1 MQTSIVPV
9 SLGFLGT
16 ANAVQ
21 FRSVGFGP
29 PPQYLYT
36 LGNLTPGTPA
46 VGTPG
51 DKDYLPAVD
60 PVFTA
65 IPSAVGNINMTQSQW
80 DSWGKDVSDTASQV
94 ACLLANLQLQP
105 ANA

>member
-36 LGNLTPGTPA
+36 LGNVIT
-46 VGTPG
+46 
-51 DKDYLPAVD
+51 VD
-60 PVFTA
+60 GKEVFVA
-65 IPSAVGNINMTQSQW
+65 IPSANGNVSMTQTQW
-80 DSWGKDVSDTASQV
+80 DSWGKDVSDTAYQLS
-94 ACLLANLQLQP
+94 CLLASLGLT
-105 ANA
+105 AA